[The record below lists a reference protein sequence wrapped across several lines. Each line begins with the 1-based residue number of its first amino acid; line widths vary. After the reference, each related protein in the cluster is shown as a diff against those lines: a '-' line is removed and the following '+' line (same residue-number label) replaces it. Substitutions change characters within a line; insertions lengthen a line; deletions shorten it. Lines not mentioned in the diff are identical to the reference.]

1 MIDLEKI
8 ERILAKGGDV
18 VIKRKKRDGK
28 LVDIVYE
35 QTLHIQEI
43 VPAKEK
49 K

>member
-35 QTLHIQEI
+35 QILHIQET

-49 K
+49 

>member
-18 VIKRKKRDGK
+18 VIKTKNRDGK

-43 VPAKEK
+43 VPTKEK

>member
-35 QTLHIQEI
+35 QILHIQET
-43 VPAKEK
+43 VQAKEK
-49 K
+49 